1 MYLCRCVSR
10 HTRATWFSLWVL
22 HAFEPLESVWTK
34 FSSDRLIC
42 LSRWS
47 FTLMIEPK
55 YKYFQQKIKRVIEW
69 QRPLSCTKE
78 HQRAFGEILMDI
90 GNKYKRESS
99 IVFTFF
105 FFLFFW
111 VDCLLLF
118 FLWVV
123 STTCVL
129 FCLILLRDGFPS
141 LIYIYSVF
149 LLLLEAWYDLV
160 IDEPPTEMMSNF
172 TFGSLW
178 CKGQVREAGRKD
190 R

>member
-10 HTRATWFSLWVL
+10 HTRAPWFSLWVL

-47 FTLMIEPK
+47 FTLRIEPK

-69 QRPLSCTKE
+69 QRPLSCTKG
-78 HQRAFGEILMDI
+78 HQRAFGAILMDL

-105 FFLFFW
+105 FPLFFPLFL
-111 VDCLLLF
+111 VDCFAFVFSLGCFYYLCSLLPSTF
-118 FLWVV
+118 DGWVPIPD
-123 STTCVL
+123 
-129 FCLILLRDGFPS
+129 FYIQGFSSSIGS
-141 LIYIYSVF
+141 LIWLSHRWTPNWDDV
-149 LLLLEAWYDLV
+149 
-160 IDEPPTEMMSNF
+160 
-172 TFGSLW
+172 
-178 CKGQVREAGRKD
+178 
-190 R
+190 

>member
-10 HTRATWFSLWVL
+10 HTRAPWFSLWVL

-69 QRPLSCTKE
+69 QRPLSCTKG

-90 GNKYKRESS
+90 GNKCKRESS

-105 FFLFFW
+105 FPF
-111 VDCLLLF
+111 F
-118 FLWVV
+118 FLGWLFAFVFPLGCVYLCSLLPCTFDGWV
-123 STTCVL
+123 TIPD
-129 FCLILLRDGFPS
+129 FYIQGFS
-141 LIYIYSVF
+141 S
-149 LLLLEAWYDLV
+149 
-160 IDEPPTEMMSNF
+160 S
-172 TFGSLW
+172 FGSLLW
-178 CKGQVREAGRKD
+178 LSPRWTPNWVEV
-190 R
+190 

>member
-10 HTRATWFSLWVL
+10 HTQAPWFSLWVL

-34 FSSDRLIC
+34 FSSDHLIC

-47 FTLMIEPK
+47 LTLMIEPK

-69 QRPLSCTKE
+69 QRPLSCTKG

-105 FFLFFW
+105 FSFFFW
-111 VDCLLLF
+111 LIVCFCFFFGLCLLVFSFALYFWWMGYHPWFLYTGF
-118 FLWVV
+118 FFFYWKPDM
-123 STTCVL
+123 T
-129 FCLILLRDGFPS
+129 
-141 LIYIYSVF
+141 
-149 LLLLEAWYDLV
+149 
-160 IDEPPTEMMSNF
+160 
-172 TFGSLW
+172 
-178 CKGQVREAGRKD
+178 
-190 R
+190 